1 MKKGFLSVLKVIP
14 TAILALLLAVTVWIV
29 AMMQKDPTEER
40 RFTNTV
46 TVEVRGLGEGLV
58 MTNVLPETV
67 SILMRAPVST
77 WATILNQRIGAT
89 AVIDVTDLE
98 AGEHIVPIKIE
109 LPVAPIQITSYVP
122 LTAKVVLEKYETRT
136 YDIVVNEVGIIPA
149 AFKAEDPVLEP
160 ASVDISGPVSQL
172 DQIDIVRVVLD
183 VDNAK
188 ETISRALTPAAVNE
202 NGTVIAS
209 GLKYSTD
216 KIKVTKEITLR
227 GGYRVLVVK
236 VRTTGT
242 TPRGYVLDGLT
253 VNPAV
258 ATIYSSDEAQI
269 ESLPGFIE
277 TDLINLDDFSEEETV
292 KVGLMVPEGATLV
305 GDQAVDVT
313 VRVSAVEGSRTVSN
327 VRIDTIG
334 IDAGLVAT
342 ISPEVIDVFLSGPE
356 PTLNQI
362 FGADLFA
369 VIELH
374 DKPIGQYQL
383 MPTVDVSRYPN
394 VKVQSVTPM
403 TVDVTI
409 SKKQTMPLR

>member
-1 MKKGFLSVLKVIP
+1 M
-14 TAILALLLAVTVWIV
+14 
-29 AMMQKDPTEER
+29 
-40 RFTNTV
+40 
-46 TVEVRGLGEGLV
+46 
-58 MTNVLPETV
+58 
-67 SILMRAPVST
+67 
-77 WATILNQRIGAT
+77 
-89 AVIDVTDLE
+89 
-98 AGEHIVPIKIE
+98 
-109 LPVAPIQITSYVP
+109 
-122 LTAKVVLEKYETRT
+122 
-136 YDIVVNEVGIIPA
+136 
-149 AFKAEDPVLEP
+149 
-160 ASVDISGPVSQL
+160 
-172 DQIDIVRVVLD
+172 
-183 VDNAK
+183 
-188 ETISRALTPAAVNE
+188 
-202 NGTVIAS
+202 
-209 GLKYSTD
+209 
-216 KIKVTKEITLR
+216 
-227 GGYRVLVVK
+227 K

-292 KVGLMVPEGATLV
+292 KVGLMVLEGTTLV

-356 PTLNQI
+356 PMLNQI